1 MITLEQ
7 FREMKPGTV
16 FYVAAPG
23 LIRAIESNTLS
34 EETFVKFLEG
44 DRGCHIITECGGIS
58 FSYGKHGESFYL
70 DKDEALCFME
80 ERHVAL
86 HREGLK
92 ERASQIERLKR
103 EIAQMES
110 SGPGEPNYVYHDRTF
125 NPQGSKL

>member
-1 MITLEQ
+1 MITKEE

-23 LIRAIESNTLS
+23 RIRAIESNTLS

-44 DRGCHIITECGGIS
+44 DRGCHISTECGGIG
-58 FSYGKHGESFYL
+58 FSYGKSGKSFYL
-70 DKDEALCFME
+70 DKDEALVFME

-92 ERASQIERLKR
+92 DRASQIERLKK
-103 EIAQMES
+103 EIARMES
-110 SGPGEPNYVYHDRTF
+110 AGPGEPDYRYHDRTF
-125 NPQGSKL
+125 NPRGSKL